1 MGTFFEDDDP
11 TTYEIGGVGG
21 ITKII
26 SYLEGYGKKAQ
37 NQEKAI
43 NKFSSKIEA
52 YVNKFNK
59 NANEKVDK
67 EKEVNS
73 KDDSTDVE
81 KTTATAVLGIANK
94 AYDMAV
100 AYQTANL
107 KKNQIILD
115 AIKIEYK
122 QNKAAFVKAVSANP
136 DKLKESAIL
145 LDAIAEAAEDE
156 VEDVID
162 GAINAVDT
170 FEDSC
175 DSTENVKDADVKND
189 ADDVEGY
196 ESELVAENEAA
207 FFAAMIY

>member
-1 MGTFFEDDDP
+1 
-11 TTYEIGGVGG
+11 
-21 ITKII
+21 
-26 SYLEGYGKKAQ
+26 
-37 NQEKAI
+37 
-43 NKFSSKIEA
+43 
-52 YVNKFNK
+52 
-59 NANEKVDK
+59 
-67 EKEVNS
+67 
-73 KDDSTDVE
+73 
-81 KTTATAVLGIANK
+81 
-94 AYDMAV
+94 MAL
-100 AYQTANL
+100 AYQDATL

-170 FEDSC
+170 FEDSA